1 MRCYGLDRVSEGLDF
16 DGKRTNRDIAR
27 TIRDFCIKRNYSCNE
42 FKDRTLLRRFEV
54 RYGSNNADGNLLQ
67 IEVSYRRHP
76 IPRGLYRFI
85 DGVYVYTTDEL
96 CLLKAQAYLG
106 RDSLKDMYDLCF
118 ICDNFYDSLSERT
131 IRLVTEVMGR
141 KGLEQ
146 LDYLLS
152 DLGQHDKFIDED
164 KLAEMFLSTMDKLGQ
179 LDEASEET
187 DDGHGC

>member
-1 MRCYGLDRVSEGLDF
+1 MGWTASREGLDF
-16 DGKRTNRDIAR
+16 DGKRTNRDIAL
-27 TIRDFCIKRNYSCNE
+27 TIRDFCSKRNYSWNE

-54 RYGSNNADGNLLQ
+54 RYGINNADENLLQ
-67 IEVSYRRHP
+67 IEVSYMRHP

-85 DGVYVYTTDEL
+85 DGVCVYTTDEL

-118 ICDNFYDSLSERT
+118 I
-131 IRLVTEVMGR
+131 I
-141 KGLEQ
+141 
-146 LDYLLS
+146 

-164 KLAEMFLSTMDKLGQ
+164 KLAEMFLSTMDKLRQ

-187 DDGHGC
+187 DDGHGR

>member
-1 MRCYGLDRVSEGLDF
+1 
-16 DGKRTNRDIAR
+16 
-27 TIRDFCIKRNYSCNE
+27 
-42 FKDRTLLRRFEV
+42 
-54 RYGSNNADGNLLQ
+54 
-67 IEVSYRRHP
+67 
-76 IPRGLYRFI
+76 
-85 DGVYVYTTDEL
+85 
-96 CLLKAQAYLG
+96 
-106 RDSLKDMYDLCF
+106 MYDLRF
-118 ICDNFYDSLSERT
+118 ICDNFYDSLSKRT

>member
-1 MRCYGLDRVSEGLDF
+1 MTCASYAIISMTPCLREPSAL
-16 DGKRTNRDIAR
+16 
-27 TIRDFCIKRNYSCNE
+27 
-42 FKDRTLLRRFEV
+42 LLR
-54 RYGSNNADGNLLQ
+54 SWA
-67 IEVSYRRHP
+67 
-76 IPRGLYRFI
+76 
-85 DGVYVYTTDEL
+85 
-96 CLLKAQAYLG
+96 
-106 RDSLKDMYDLCF
+106 
-118 ICDNFYDSLSERT
+118 
-131 IRLVTEVMGR
+131 